1 LLRKVEKQR
10 IGQGDVAVP
19 RHNEEQV
26 VDQMLMQSLLHA
38 VKKMELLLMIS
49 VAMLVVLC
57 VLLFVM
63 ISKIDR

>member
-1 LLRKVEKQR
+1 LLRKAEKQL
-10 IGQGDVAVP
+10 IGQEDVAVP

-49 VAMLVVLC
+49 VAMLVVLS

>member
-1 LLRKVEKQR
+1 LLRKAEKQL
-10 IGQGDVAVP
+10 IGQEDVAVP

-38 VKKMELLLMIS
+38 VKKMELLL
-49 VAMLVVLC
+49 LVVLC